1 MKCPPWC
8 EAYKFESTFDFGSQ
22 NVAFQNRTSV
32 LFQGLIFP
40 VNNFLGWFS
49 ALASVSQVSSA
60 VVPEVAVVG
69 NCTVVR
75 RSCFL
80 PFHSDQSCFA
90 EAPTLGSESTLLGP
104 WVEKME
110 IREKPDLQLL
120 NSTLQLTEK
129 AVRACSVKF
138 ALFSVSCFGVFL
150 WVKFGWVVFDV

>member
-1 MKCPPWC
+1 M
-8 EAYKFESTFDFGSQ
+8 
-22 NVAFQNRTSV
+22 
-32 LFQGLIFP
+32 
-40 VNNFLGWFS
+40 NNFLGWFS

-60 VVPEVAVVG
+60 VVPKVAVVG

-80 PFHSDQSCFA
+80 PFHSDLSCFA

-120 NSTLQLTEK
+120 NSTLQLLKKQCGHVLLSLPFSLFLVLVFFSELSLVELCLMCNECQHK
-129 AVRACSVKF
+129 MCSANARSLQIPLYQWK
-138 ALFSVSCFGVFL
+138 
-150 WVKFGWVVFDV
+150 